1 MSLMARRAQAACAVG
16 ALPLGAIIGW
26 GAHAGLAAALR
37 GPILLGLAATTAAL
51 AYYAVR
57 MVRRAEAALARTDDA
72 FHTLADNIP
81 NLCWMADP
89 DGSIFWFN
97 ARWYAYT
104 GTTPDQ
110 MRGWGWQSVHDPA
123 VLPGVLARWKTSLQ
137 DGKAVEI
144 TFPLRGA
151 DGNFRQFLTR
161 VVPVRNADGQ
171 IIRWFGANTDVTDT
185 ILHEEARLRSE
196 ARFRA
201 AAETVPGMLFIA
213 TSAAENLYVNSGYI
227 TYTGRAAEDLLG
239 RNWAEVVHPDDTGPM
254 MLAFNEGV
262 GRGTP
267 VTVDGRFR
275 RYDGAW
281 RWHSVRATPL
291 PDADGTAGQW
301 VGICLD
307 IDDRAVLADELRIA
321 NQRFELAIRSAPI
334 TLAWHDLQ
342 LRYTW
347 IYNPLLGRTA
357 PEIVGKTD
365 AELFERPD
373 EVAMLVALK
382 QEVLRTG
389 NVRRQEITVHRL
401 GVARHYD
408 LLLEPLHGAAGQL
421 IGLTCASIDITSR
434 KQIEADL
441 QILTQELE
449 KRVQSEVAAREAAQA
464 RAAHA
469 ERMQALGQLAGGIA
483 HDLNNVLQAVQG
495 AALLIERRARGA
507 DEIKRLTQMMLEA
520 TERGA
525 AVTRRLLSFA
535 RQGDLRATAIDPVAL
550 LNGLMD
556 ILSHALG
563 ADVNMCVEAAADLP
577 LLLADKGQLETVLVN
592 LATNAR
598 DAMPRGGR
606 LTIGAEAFA
615 APDVAA
621 HAGDLAAGA
630 YIRLRVTDT
639 GTGMDAAT
647 LARAM
652 EPFFTTKPAGKGT
665 GLGLAMARGF
675 AQQSGGTLL
684 VESALGVG
692 TTVFLW
698 LPQANAAALPA
709 TPANGPEES
718 ASPMGQIL
726 LVDDEAMVRDTLA
739 EQLEEAGFAVLRAA
753 TAGEALNYL
762 DADRSINM
770 LVSDMTMP
778 GGMDGIAL
786 VREAQA
792 RRPGLPAILLTG
804 FAGDGTGT
812 ELALTGLLGDSF
824 SLLRKPVSGM
834 VLADRMQVMLAS
846 RERVTQ

>member
-1 MSLMARRAQAACAVG
+1 MSLTVRRAQAACAAG

-26 GAHAGLAAALR
+26 GAHAGLSAAHAGATLVALAAASV
-37 GPILLGLAATTAAL
+37 AL
-51 AYYAVR
+51 TWFAIR
-57 MVRRAEAALARTDDA
+57 TVRRAEAALARTDDD
-72 FHTLADNIP
+72 FQTLADNIP

-89 DGSIFWFN
+89 DGEIFWYN

-104 GTTPDQ
+104 GTTPEQ
-110 MRGWGWQSVHDPA
+110 MRGGGWQSVHDPA
-123 VLPGVLARWKTSLQ
+123 VLPAVLERWAAALQ
-137 DGKAVEI
+137 TGEAEEI

-151 DGNFRQFLTR
+151 DGTFRQFLTR
-161 VVPVRNADGQ
+161 VVPVRNAAGR
-171 IIRWFGANTDVTDT
+171 IVRWFGANTDVTDT
-185 ILHEEARLRSE
+185 ILHEEARRRSE

-201 AAETVPGMLFIA
+201 VAETVPGMLFIA
-213 TSAAENLYVNSGYI
+213 TSAAENLYVNSGYA
-227 TYTGRAAEDLLG
+227 TYTGRAPEALMG
-239 RNWAEVVHPDDTGPM
+239 RDWAEVVHPEDTGPM
-254 MLAFNEGV
+254 LQAFDEGV
-262 GRGTP
+262 GKGTP

-275 RYDGAW
+275 RHDGVW
-281 RWHSVRATPL
+281 RWHSVRATKL
-291 PDADGTAGQW
+291 PDADGTTGQW

-307 IDDRAVLADELRIA
+307 IDDRAQLANELYIA
-321 NQRFELAIRSAPI
+321 NQRFQLAIRSAPI
-334 TLAWHDLQ
+334 TLAWHDLH

-357 PEIVGKTD
+357 PDIVGKTD

-373 EVAMLVALK
+373 EVETLVALK
-382 QEVLRTG
+382 KDVLRTG
-389 NVRRQEITVHRL
+389 NVRRQEISVHRL
-401 GVARHYD
+401 GAVRHYD
-408 LLLEPLHGAAGQL
+408 LLVEPLHDAAGQL

-464 RAAHA
+464 RAAQA

-507 DEIKRLTQMMLEA
+507 DDIKRLTQMMLEA

-535 RQGDLRATAIDPVAL
+535 RQGDLRASAIDPAAL

-556 ILSHALG
+556 ILTHAIG
-563 ADVNMCVEAAADLP
+563 ADVDVRVEAAPDLP

-598 DAMPRGGR
+598 DAMPHGGT
-606 LTIGAEAFA
+606 LTIGADAFA
-615 APDVAA
+615 AQDAA
-621 HAGDLAAGA
+621 VLPSDLAAGG

-684 VESALGVG
+684 VESTPGSG

-698 LPQANAAALPA
+698 LPQADAAALPA
-709 TPANGPEES
+709 TPASEPGES
-718 ASPMGQIL
+718 AGPAGQIL

-739 EQLEEAGFAVLRAA
+739 EQLEEAGFAVLRAGN
-753 TAGEALNYL
+753 AGEALNYL
-762 DADRSINM
+762 ETERSINM

-824 SLLRKPVSGM
+824 SLLRKPVSGA

-846 RERVTQ
+846 REPVE